1 MARRAAKKTPRLT
14 VFLGAGGVGK
24 TTLSAAYALGL
35 AMEGRRVALL
45 SIDPAKRM
53 QSAIGLSTLDD
64 NGVDVKLPAGGRG
77 RLTAFQLSVPV
88 LLRRWVREQGL
99 GPSHE
104 KKLLEHSFFT
114 VISEKLASAT
124 DAFAAARLAEIR
136 ESIPDLDE
144 VVVDTAP
151 GIHAIDFIVRPER
164 LIDFMDSRVIGWIR
178 STAGRE
184 GGGLVS
190 GVMRLGAKKV
200 LSGLSLLGGE
210 GFLAALGE
218 FLFLLEGVL
227 ARLGDRLSLAHEWL
241 RSDSASV
248 HVVASLREDA
258 LHAAETFHETL
269 SQLRITPRSVVLN
282 RVVPAE
288 LQSDVGFV
296 TFLRETRDQ
305 EQRDVERAGTCP
317 SARQEAIRMFS
328 AYFLELC
335 ARQVAARER
344 LGALFPVVGQV
355 PILSNLDSDRE
366 VRVGDLARLGATV
379 RSEIQARGR

>member
-1 MARRAAKKTPRLT
+1 
-14 VFLGAGGVGK
+14 
-24 TTLSAAYALGL
+24 
-35 AMEGRRVALL
+35 
-45 SIDPAKRM
+45 
-53 QSAIGLSTLDD
+53 
-64 NGVDVKLPAGGRG
+64 
-77 RLTAFQLSVPV
+77 
-88 LLRRWVREQGL
+88 
-99 GPSHE
+99 
-104 KKLLEHSFFT
+104 
-114 VISEKLASAT
+114 
-124 DAFAAARLAEIR
+124 
-136 ESIPDLDE
+136 
-144 VVVDTAP
+144 
-151 GIHAIDFIVRPER
+151 
-164 LIDFMDSRVIGWIR
+164 
-178 STAGRE
+178 
-184 GGGLVS
+184 
-190 GVMRLGAKKV
+190 
-200 LSGLSLLGGE
+200 LSLLGGE